1 MKKYIGKA
9 LVFCAV
15 ITVLFIGLYEI
26 LHYSYYKAL
35 IADGYIAA
43 EFSNLRLVHNLI
55 VGVLIAFLPYELI
68 FSKIKNNWF
77 GSENK
82 KKLWP
87 SIIMLV
93 ASAVLGIWG
102 CVVRMRSHYS
112 WGTPTIHFQYLM
124 LFFMSLCVGT
134 LIISASLENRIVKTI
149 IRSFAIVLNAFLM
162 FFFSGFMGQGIIAL
176 VAMVVFGIVYDCI
189 TKKFSWK
196 EAVVTGIVGIGGT
209 AVGLSLKEY
218 YTYKDYIPSFSEN
231 IFRFDFADIY
241 MGTPFFLLYIVM
253 SVSLV
258 AILVWAIKMMKETST
273 VRAGLLLAATVLYIC
288 CFVYVFL
295 AQFGILPCAE
305 IQLITN
311 RIFVTA
317 FVLVIRTFIIIPTPK
332 IIENESFVER
342 LLKKEG
348 MEEPDEIDWL
358 MDEVKLL
365 VNNQTLILQYL
376 MVIDHRLNKLEII
389 EKKDSEEYE
398 ALKTQLEED
407 FETLKKN
414 EVPLDMETFIKK
426 VKEGYEKR
434 NNRKK

>member
-9 LVFCAV
+9 LIFCAV

-68 FSKIKNNWF
+68 ISKIKNNWF

-82 KKLWP
+82 KGLWL

-93 ASAVLGIWG
+93 ATVVLGIWG
-102 CVVRMRSHYS
+102 CVERMRSHYS
-112 WGTPTIHFQYLM
+112 WGTPTIHFQYVM
-124 LFFMSLCVGT
+124 LFFMSLCIGT
-134 LIISASLENRIVKTI
+134 IIVSASLENRIVKTI
-149 IRSFAIVLNAFLM
+149 IRCIAIILNAFLM

-176 VAMVVFGIVYDCI
+176 VAMVVFSIVYDCI
-189 TKKFSWK
+189 AKKFSWK
-196 EAVVTGIVGIGGT
+196 ETIVTFIVGIGGT
-209 AVGLSLKEY
+209 VIGLNLKEY
-218 YTYKDYIPSFSEN
+218 YIYKDYIPSFSEN
-231 IFRFDFADIY
+231 IFRFDFVDIY

-258 AILVWAIKMMKETST
+258 AILVWAIKMMKEISK
-273 VRAGLLLAATVLYIC
+273 VRAGLLLAATVLYVC

-295 AQFGILPCAE
+295 AQFEILPCAE
-305 IQLITN
+305 IQFTN
-311 RIFVTA
+311 RIFVA
-317 FVLVIRTFIIIPTPK
+317 VFVLVLRFFIIIPIPK
-332 IIENESFVER
+332 IENESFVER

-398 ALKTQLEED
+398 ALKSQLEED
-407 FETLKKN
+407 FESLKKN

-434 NNRKK
+434 NNRK